1 MFLVLLTIISLA
13 SIVVRACGYQ
23 SLTKARMG
31 VLYVVMPL
39 NVFNGHSSIQYLKGT
54 RVLNMRE
61 QEGSI
66 LPIPHRFNLFF
77 LVFLSS
83 YPPVLP

>member
-13 SIVVRACGYQ
+13 SIIVARACGYQ
-23 SLTKARMG
+23 YLTKARMG

-54 RVLNMRE
+54 RVLNIRRVGRLYSPYSP
-61 QEGSI
+61 QI
-66 LPIPHRFNLFF
+66 
-77 LVFLSS
+77 
-83 YPPVLP
+83 

>member
-13 SIVVRACGYQ
+13 SIVVRACGYLH
-23 SLTKARMG
+23 LTEPRMG

-54 RVLNMRE
+54 RVLNMSRARRLHSPYSP
-61 QEGSI
+61 QI
-66 LPIPHRFNLFF
+66 
-77 LVFLSS
+77 
-83 YPPVLP
+83 